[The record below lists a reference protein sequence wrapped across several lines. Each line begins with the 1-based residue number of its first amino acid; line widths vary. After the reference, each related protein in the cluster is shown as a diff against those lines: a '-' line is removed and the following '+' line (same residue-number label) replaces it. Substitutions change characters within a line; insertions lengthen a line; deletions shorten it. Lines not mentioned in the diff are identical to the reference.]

1 MGYWRKVRG
10 FLFSTR
16 YLPFWVAAV
25 VFLITRLAIR
35 FPQRTDE
42 WYSHGA
48 YPVIATILSFFS
60 QFIPFSLWD
69 VFWTGFVF
77 AAIIVILL
85 LIIRKIRF
93 TPTLLKTL
101 QFLAILYSYFYL
113 VWGFNY
119 FRPSIDNRLHFTEA
133 KLPDSLFVE
142 TLDNLIAQTNA
153 SWMEMDSMKK
163 KNVNRAVEASYKANS
178 AFLQIDCP
186 NGYRRPK
193 TMLYSG
199 LFAKSG
205 VSGYFGPFFNEIQI
219 NGKLLPTEYPF
230 VLAHEKAHQF
240 GMARESEANFCAYV
254 VCSTSENPYLRY
266 SANFNL
272 IQYFLVDALPLKNY
286 RDYVKKLRPEV
297 IADIRAEQ
305 KYWRAMRNEKLD
317 RIQTAANDAYLK
329 SNNIKQGTF
338 NYNQVVDLILRWYA
352 QKEKR

>member
-1 MGYWRKVRG
+1 MSYWRKVRG
-10 FLFSTR
+10 FLFPTR
-16 YLPFWVAAV
+16 YLVFWVAAA

-35 FPQRTDE
+35 FPHLTDD
-42 WYSHGA
+42 WYSHGL
-48 YPVIATILSFFS
+48 YPVIATVLSFFS
-60 QFIPFSLWD
+60 HFVPFSLWD
-69 VFWTGFVF
+69 IFWTAFVL
-77 AAIIVILL
+77 AAIVVILL
-85 LIIRKIRF
+85 LIFRKIRF
-93 TPTLLKTL
+93 TPTLLKSL

-119 FRPSIDNRLHFTEA
+119 FRPSIDNRLHFPTG
-133 KLPDSLFVE
+133 KLPDSLFIK
-142 TLDNLIAQTNA
+142 TLDTLIAQTNA
-153 SWMEMDSMKK
+153 SWMEMDSLKK
-163 KNVNRAVEASYKANS
+163 TDVNAAVEASYKANS
-178 AFLQIDCP
+178 DFLQIAWP

-205 VSGYFGPFFNEIQI
+205 VSGYFGPFFNEVHI

-254 VCSTSENPYLRY
+254 VCSTSPNPWLRY

-305 KYWRAMRNEKLD
+305 KYWQAMRNEKLD

-329 SNNIKQGTF
+329 SNNIKQGTL
-338 NYNQVVDLILRWYA
+338 NYNQVVELVLRWYE
-352 QKEKR
+352 QKEKN